1 MEETKTKDN
10 AFTATYKEVI
20 KEREDTTVLKEG
32 TLKASSAVH
41 LQSPGEG

>member
-20 KEREDTTVLKEG
+20 KEREG

-41 LQSPGEG
+41 LQSPWEG